1 MNFSVIFML
10 KKNNYPMPLRMLI
23 SMLILTRNNFL
34 LKTLMLKSNI
44 RNLLNLRMNKW
55 MVSGREMR
63 KMESEETISIKQFR
77 MVKKMENLKIT
88 LILTGIRSKFRQTI
102 TINNWRAKTIELV
115 FRFPMMK
122 LRSTVIDHFVKRGN
136 PGRYASESS
145 FIRWTQLNGTLR
157 F

>member
-1 MNFSVIFML
+1 ML
-10 KKNNYPMPLRMLI
+10 KKNNYPMLLRMLI
-23 SMLILTRNNFL
+23 SMLILPRNNFL
-34 LKTLMLKSNI
+34 LKTPVKGNS

-63 KMESEETISIKQFR
+63 EMESEETMSIKQFR
-77 MVKKMENLKIT
+77 MVKKMENLQIT

-122 LRSTVIDHFVKRGN
+122 LRSTMIDHFVKRCN
-136 PGRYASESS
+136 SGRYASESS
-145 FIRWTQLNGTLR
+145 IIRWTQLNGTTR

>member
-1 MNFSVIFML
+1 
-10 KKNNYPMPLRMLI
+10 
-23 SMLILTRNNFL
+23 
-34 LKTLMLKSNI
+34 MLKSNS

-77 MVKKMENLKIT
+77 MVKKIANLK
-88 LILTGIRSKFRQTI
+88 LTGIRSKFRQTI

-115 FRFPMMK
+115 FKFTMIK

-136 PGRYASESS
+136 PGGYASESS
-145 FIRWTQLNGTLR
+145 FIRWTQLNGTPR